1 MHGGG
6 LLRTLLLVQTIR
18 TGTDLAAVEDVV
30 DAVAA
35 HGERYLDRVFTVRE
49 RADTGDD
56 PERLA
61 ARFAGKE
68 AVVKLLRPAPDQ
80 AIPLR
85 DVAVVLDAAGAPTV
99 ELSGAAAALAES
111 IGCGPIAISL
121 AHERGLAV
129 ATAVALSAR

>member
-1 MHGGG
+1 MG
-6 LLRTLLLVQTIR
+6 TIR

-30 DAVAA
+30 AGISA
-35 HGERYLDRVFTVRE
+35 HGERYLDRLFTVRE
-49 RADTGDD
+49 RTDAGDD

-85 DVAVVLDAAGAPTV
+85 DVAIVLDDRGAPTV
-99 ELSGAAAALAES
+99 ELTGAAAALAES
-111 IGCGPIAISL
+111 VGCGPIAVSL

-129 ATAVALSAR
+129 ATAVALSDR

>member
-68 AVVKLLRPAPDQ
+68 AVVKLLRPAPD
-80 AIPLR
+80 
-85 DVAVVLDAAGAPTV
+85 
-99 ELSGAAAALAES
+99 LSL
-111 IGCGPIAISL
+111 IHI
-121 AHERGLAV
+121 
-129 ATAVALSAR
+129 

>member
-1 MHGGG
+1 MG
-6 LLRTLLLVQTIR
+6 TIR

-30 DAVAA
+30 AGISA
-35 HGERYLDRVFTVRE
+35 HGERYLDRLFTVRE
-49 RADTGDD
+49 RTDAGDD
-56 PERLA
+56 PERLT

-85 DVAVVLDAAGAPTV
+85 DVAIVLDDRGAPTV
-99 ELSGAAAALAES
+99 ELTGAAAALAES
-111 IGCGPIAISL
+111 IGCGPIAVSL

-129 ATAVALSAR
+129 ATAVALSDR

>member
-1 MHGGG
+1 MA
-6 LLRTLLLVQTIR
+6 TIR

-30 DAVAA
+30 AGISA
-35 HGERYLDRVFTVRE
+35 HGERYLERLFTVRE
-49 RADTGDD
+49 RTDSGDD

-85 DVAVVLDAAGAPTV
+85 DVAIVLDGHGAPTV
-99 ELSGAAAALAES
+99 ELTGAAAALADT
-111 IGCGPIAISL
+111 IGCGPIAVSL

-129 ATAVALSAR
+129 ATAVALSDR

>member
-1 MHGGG
+1 MG
-6 LLRTLLLVQTIR
+6 TIR

-30 DAVAA
+30 AGISA
-35 HGERYLDRVFTVRE
+35 HGERYLDRLFTVRE
-49 RADTGDD
+49 RTDAGDD

-85 DVAVVLDAAGAPTV
+85 DVGIVLDEHGAPTV
-99 ELSGAAAALAES
+99 ELTGAAAALAES
-111 IGCGPIAISL
+111 VGCGPIAVSL

-129 ATAVALSAR
+129 ATAVALSDR

>member
-1 MHGGG
+1 MS
-6 LLRTLLLVQTIR
+6 TIR

-30 DAVAA
+30 AGMSA
-35 HGERYLDRVFTVRE
+35 HGERYLDRLFTVRE
-49 RADTGDD
+49 RTDAGDD

-85 DVAVVLDAAGAPTV
+85 EVAIVLDDHGAPTV
-99 ELSGAAAALAES
+99 ELTGAAAALADA
-111 IGCGPIAISL
+111 IGCGAIAVSL

-129 ATAVALSAR
+129 ATAVALSDH

>member
-1 MHGGG
+1 MS
-6 LLRTLLLVQTIR
+6 TIR

-30 DAVAA
+30 AGISA
-35 HGERYLDRVFTVRE
+35 HGERYLDRLFTVRE
-49 RADTGDD
+49 RTDAGDD

-85 DVAVVLDAAGAPTV
+85 EVAIVLDDHGAPTV
-99 ELSGAAAALAES
+99 ELTGAAAALADA
-111 IGCGPIAISL
+111 IGCGAIAVSL

-129 ATAVALSAR
+129 ATAVALSDH

>member
-1 MHGGG
+1 MS
-6 LLRTLLLVQTIR
+6 TIR

-30 DAVAA
+30 AGISA
-35 HGERYLDRVFTVRE
+35 HGERYLDRLFTVRE
-49 RADTGDD
+49 RTDAGDD

-85 DVAVVLDAAGAPTV
+85 EVAIVLDDHGAPTV
-99 ELSGAAAALAES
+99 ELTGAAAALADA
-111 IGCGPIAISL
+111 IGCGPIAVSL

-129 ATAVALSAR
+129 ATAVALSDH

>member
-1 MHGGG
+1 MS
-6 LLRTLLLVQTIR
+6 TIR

-30 DAVAA
+30 AGISA
-35 HGERYLDRVFTVRE
+35 HGERYLDRLFTVRE
-49 RADTGDD
+49 RTDAGDD

-85 DVAVVLDAAGAPTV
+85 EVAIVLDDYGAPTV
-99 ELSGAAAALAES
+99 ELTGAAAALADA
-111 IGCGPIAISL
+111 IGCGAIAVSL

-129 ATAVALSAR
+129 ATAVALSDR

>member
-1 MHGGG
+1 MS
-6 LLRTLLLVQTIR
+6 TIR

-30 DAVAA
+30 AGISA
-35 HGERYLDRVFTVRE
+35 HGERYLDRLFTVRE
-49 RADTGDD
+49 RTDAGDD

-68 AVVKLLRPAPDQ
+68 AVMKLLRPAPDQ

-85 DVAVVLDAAGAPTV
+85 EVAIVLDDHGAPTV
-99 ELSGAAAALAES
+99 ELTGTAAALADA
-111 IGCGPIAISL
+111 IGCGAIAVSL

-129 ATAVALSAR
+129 ATAVALSDR

>member
-1 MHGGG
+1 MG
-6 LLRTLLLVQTIR
+6 TIR

-30 DAVAA
+30 ASISA
-35 HGERYLDRVFTVRE
+35 HGERYLDRLFTVRE
-49 RADTGDD
+49 RTDAGDD

-68 AVVKLLRPAPDQ
+68 AVVKLLRPAPEQ

-85 DVAVVLDAAGAPTV
+85 DVAIVLDDRGAPTV
-99 ELSGAAAALAES
+99 ELTGAAAALAES
-111 IGCGPIAISL
+111 VGCGPIAVSL

-129 ATAVALSAR
+129 ATAVALSDR

>member
-1 MHGGG
+1 MG
-6 LLRTLLLVQTIR
+6 TIR

-30 DAVAA
+30 AGISA
-35 HGERYLDRVFTVRE
+35 HGERYLDRLFTVRE
-49 RADTGDD
+49 RTDAGDD

-85 DVAVVLDAAGAPTV
+85 DVAIVLDDHGAPTV
-99 ELSGAAAALAES
+99 ELTGAAAALAES
-111 IGCGPIAISL
+111 VGCGPIAVSL
-121 AHERGLAV
+121 AHEWGLAV
-129 ATAVALSAR
+129 ATAVALSDR

>member
-1 MHGGG
+1 MS
-6 LLRTLLLVQTIR
+6 TIR

-30 DAVAA
+30 AGISA
-35 HGERYLDRVFTVRE
+35 HGDRYLDRLFTVRE
-49 RADTGDD
+49 RTDAGDD

-85 DVAVVLDAAGAPTV
+85 EVAIVLDDHGAPTV
-99 ELSGAAAALAES
+99 ELTGAAAALADA
-111 IGCGPIAISL
+111 IGCGAIAVSL

-129 ATAVALSAR
+129 ATAVALSDR

>member
-1 MHGGG
+1 MG
-6 LLRTLLLVQTIR
+6 TIR

-30 DAVAA
+30 AGISA
-35 HGERYLDRVFTVRE
+35 HGERYLDRLFTVRE
-49 RADTGDD
+49 RTDAGDD

-85 DVAVVLDAAGAPTV
+85 DVAIVLDDRGAPTV
-99 ELSGAAAALAES
+99 ELTGAAAALADS
-111 IGCGPIAISL
+111 VGCGPIAVSL

-129 ATAVALSAR
+129 ATAVALSDR

>member
-1 MHGGG
+1 M
-6 LLRTLLLVQTIR
+6 RTIR

-30 DAVAA
+30 AGISA
-35 HGERYLDRVFTVRE
+35 HGERYLDRLFTVRE
-49 RADTGDD
+49 RTDAGDD

-85 DVAVVLDAAGAPTV
+85 EVAIVLDDHGAPTV
-99 ELSGAAAALAES
+99 ELTGAAAALADA
-111 IGCGPIAISL
+111 IGCGAIAVSL

-129 ATAVALSAR
+129 ATAVALSDR

>member
-1 MHGGG
+1 MS
-6 LLRTLLLVQTIR
+6 TIR

-30 DAVAA
+30 AGILA
-35 HGERYLDRVFTVRE
+35 HGERYLDRLFTVRE
-49 RADTGDD
+49 RTDAGDD

-85 DVAVVLDAAGAPTV
+85 EVAIVLDDHGAPTV
-99 ELSGAAAALAES
+99 ELTGAAAALADA
-111 IGCGPIAISL
+111 IGCGTIAVSL

-129 ATAVALSAR
+129 ATAVALSDR